1 MNPLIAIIFLF
12 ISSYLSAQ
20 QQEQAIKP
28 ICGIHVTTMQEN
40 KMKGLLLMTK
50 DSLLIVYPGKR
61 KDWNKGKKYS
71 PVIFSCSRIKRITIK
86 KNTRVMKGMMIGT
99 VIGTLPL
106 LVGNSPDDKSSIA
119 ALAALTAP
127 AGAITGAIFGITAQ
141 KTFQINGSGSSFNE
155 FQKQL

>member
-86 KNTRVMKGMMIGT
+86 KKYPCNERY
-99 VIGTLPL
+99 
-106 LVGNSPDDKSSIA
+106 DDRNCYRNI
-119 ALAALTAP
+119 ALTCW
-127 AGAITGAIFGITAQ
+127 
-141 KTFQINGSGSSFNE
+141 E
-155 FQKQL
+155 